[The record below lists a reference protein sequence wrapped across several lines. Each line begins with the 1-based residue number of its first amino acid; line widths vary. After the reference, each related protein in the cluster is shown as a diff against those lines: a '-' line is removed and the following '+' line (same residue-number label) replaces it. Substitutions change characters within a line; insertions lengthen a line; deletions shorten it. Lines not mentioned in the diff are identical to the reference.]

1 MERWTPRVELTK
13 QEQMM
18 MKRLTRV
25 RALFGFLRLHRH
37 ELFDSA
43 FHDELAAM
51 YRDSGAGEEPHPPAM
66 LCMVLLLQG
75 YVGAS
80 DAEAVELAVMDLR
93 WQMVLDCLGADAP
106 PFSQGALQSFRER
119 LIAHGMDRVLLEKS
133 VALVRAKTISEAD
146 GKALSKAVRVAVDS
160 RPLVGAGRV
169 EDTLNLLGHAARTI
183 VQIVSKMTK
192 RSEEE
197 ICRSARIPLLLA
209 PSIKAGLDIDWS
221 DPKQKVTAI
230 QIVEQQ
236 VSSLHRWV
244 ERHLDEELSAPLT
257 PYIRAIIQVRE
268 QDLETTKEGVRI
280 RRGVAPERRI
290 SIEDSEMRHG
300 RKSKSKRFDGY
311 KEHIAR
317 DLDLP
322 LILAC
327 AVTPANRPEE
337 EGAVPIRDDIAAQ
350 GLDLVELHIDRA
362 YVNSP
367 VVDDL
372 LKAKGKVFAKPW
384 GVRALRPGMFTKRDF
399 EIDLKTCTITCP
411 EGQVEPFEPGSTV
424 EFDPEACGA
433 CPQRDKCTT
442 AASGRGRT
450 VSIAEDEALQ
460 KRFRRLQES
469 GRGRQALRERVQVEH
484 ALAHVAARKGDTA
497 RYVGV
502 RKNLFDLRRA
512 ATIQNLEAAQRIAL
526 AA

>member
-1 MERWTPRVELTK
+1 MERWMPKVELTK

-25 RALFGFLRLHRH
+25 RTLFGFLRLHRH
-37 ELFDSA
+37 ELFDAA
-43 FHDELAAM
+43 FQEELAGM
-51 YRDSGAGEEPHPPAM
+51 YRDSGAGDEPHPPAM

-133 VALVRAKTISEAD
+133 VALVRTKAISEAE

-169 EDTLNLLGHAARTI
+169 EDTINLLGHAARTI
-183 VQIVSKMTK
+183 VQIVSKITK
-192 RSEEE
+192 RSEQE

-257 PYIRAIIQVRE
+257 PYIRAITQVRE

-280 RRGVAPERRI
+280 RAASLPSGASRSRTRRC
-290 SIEDSEMRHG
+290 G
-300 RKSKSKRFDGY
+300 TA
-311 KEHIAR
+311 AR
-317 DLDLP
+317 
-322 LILAC
+322 A
-327 AVTPANRPEE
+327 R
-337 EGAVPIRDDIAAQ
+337 
-350 GLDLVELHIDRA
+350 
-362 YVNSP
+362 
-367 VVDDL
+367 
-372 LKAKGKVFAKPW
+372 AKGSTDT
-384 GVRALRPGMFTKRDF
+384 RSTSRETS
-399 EIDLKTCTITCP
+399 TCP
-411 EGQVEPFEPGSTV
+411 SSSRAPSRQPTAPKKKAPSRSAMTSRRRDWSSSSCTSTA
-424 EFDPEACGA
+424 P
-433 CPQRDKCTT
+433 T
-442 AASGRGRT
+442 
-450 VSIAEDEALQ
+450 
-460 KRFRRLQES
+460 
-469 GRGRQALRERVQVEH
+469 
-484 ALAHVAARKGDTA
+484 
-497 RYVGV
+497 
-502 RKNLFDLRRA
+502 
-512 ATIQNLEAAQRIAL
+512 
-526 AA
+526 